1 MIVVII
7 GSDKVEYCQ
16 VKKKDLDKHFYIS
29 RNELYIVYPDSLRP
43 VDIYHNGAWIGSD
56 SIIAFERNNPYP
68 IECKDTSLYDMDN
81 RLGYIDE
88 HKLMS
93 PRKKGLGSLFSNNK
107 AIDNIL
113 KFIPWLIIGGIF
125 LFNWLGDKIL

>member
-7 GSDKVEYCQ
+7 GKDGVEYCP

-29 RNELYIVYPDSLRP
+29 KNELYMVFPDCLRP

-68 IECKDTSLYDMDN
+68 IECPHLDKYAMDA
-81 RLGYIDE
+81 RLAFINE

-93 PRKKGLGSLFSNNK
+93 PKKKGWGALFNK
-107 AIDNIL
+107 GGAVDNIL
-113 KFIPWLIIGGIF
+113 KLAPWLLVGGVL
-125 LFNWLGDKIL
+125 LFSWLGGML

>member
-16 VKKKDLDKHFYIS
+16 VKKKNMDKHFYLS
-29 RNELYIVYPDSLRP
+29 RNELYLVYPDCLRP

-56 SIIAFERNNPYP
+56 SMIVFERNNPYP
-68 IECKDTSLYDMDN
+68 VECKHLDKYGMDQ
-81 RLGYIDE
+81 RLGFIDE

-93 PRKKGLGSLFSNNK
+93 PRKKGLASIFGNAKGWDTL
-107 AIDNIL
+107 L
-113 KFIPWLIIGGIF
+113 KFIPWLLIGGIF
-125 LFNWLGDKIL
+125 LFNWLGDKI